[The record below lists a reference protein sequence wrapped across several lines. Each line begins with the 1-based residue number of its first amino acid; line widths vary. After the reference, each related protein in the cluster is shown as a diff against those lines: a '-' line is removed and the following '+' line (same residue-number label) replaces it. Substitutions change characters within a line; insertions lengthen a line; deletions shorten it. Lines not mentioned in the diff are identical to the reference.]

1 MKNTKD
7 APDMFARYGVFLKGG
22 ESGTTPKTSSTPSS
36 TTSTSTPPPPD
47 FKKYPITGTKKGD
60 SLAMNKKTKELLEYF
75 EGQGAEIYDYGQD
88 FSGSE
93 LVKKY
98 NSRFNDDEQTYEYEL
113 QPDLSEFTN
122 RGFSTYSHVVGKSF
136 PSELI

>member
-1 MKNTKD
+1 
-7 APDMFARYGVFLKGG
+7 
-22 ESGTTPKTSSTPSS
+22 
-36 TTSTSTPPPPD
+36 
-47 FKKYPITGTKKGD
+47 
-60 SLAMNKKTKELLEYF
+60 
-75 EGQGAEIYDYGQD
+75 
-88 FSGSE
+88 SGSE

-136 PSELI
+136 PSELIRKNSFYKEDVILDNPNLEYARKGSDGIRRKVVFFKTPEGVPHKIELGFYG